1 MRGERPITKKQ
12 AGLPRVTLWRP
23 EWDGTPSALLFFKDD
38 AGRWFRIRDGWVSL
52 HAVSD
57 ADHYAFKGLHKTKA
71 AALAYSLKP
80 RRSAGRRC
88 SMTWRRPAPLGRSAR
103 QVTMSAVGWEWSRPS
118 DWLLNERA
126 RTCVSIFAMPT
137 PWSTAIGTSFHRT
150 WRVSSRR

>member
-71 AALAYSLKP
+71 AALAYSLKHATEK
-80 RRSAGRRC
+80 RREAEAEERKI
-88 SMTWRRPAPLGRSAR
+88 AKALAR
-103 QVTMSAVGWEWSRPS
+103 
-118 DWLLNERA
+118 ERA
-126 RTCVSIFAMPT
+126 RS
-137 PWSTAIGTSFHRT
+137 GR
-150 WRVSSRR
+150 